1 MLECLKKEE
10 NAVAHDDGSG
20 SKKAFRVIWRVV
32 SLSGYCRDGL
42 RVDLQPNHLPHSRIF
57 QR

>member
-1 MLECLKKEE
+1 MLECLKKGE

-20 SKKAFRVIWRVV
+20 SKKTFRVIWDVV
-32 SLSGYCRDGL
+32 STSGHSKDGVRL
-42 RVDLQPNHLPHSRIF
+42 DLQPSHLLHSRIF